1 MLVLLPTLGWA
12 WPALAP
18 LVGSVA
24 AALGY
29 REMANPQGLLRGK
42 VTRSLENMRREA
54 VALDEVLAEVIAEEV
69 GNEER
74 LLFEREDM
82 ILVFRKDARG
92 KFFVEVLGPRTAT
105 AYNLKIRAEE
115 FATELVKKFA
125 YHRLAEQLARTGAV
139 VVSEEVSE
147 SGRITLTARKWR

>member
-1 MLVLLPTLGWA
+1 MIVLLPTLGWV

-29 REMANPQGLLRGK
+29 REFADPKGILRGRT
-42 VTRSLENMRREA
+42 TRLLERMRLER
-54 VALDEVLAEVIAEEV
+54 VALDEVLANVIAEEL

-74 LLFEREDM
+74 LIFERDEM

-92 KFFVEVLGPRTAT
+92 KFFVDVLGPREKSALD
-105 AYNLKIRAEE
+105 LKIRAEE
-115 FATELVKKFA
+115 FAAELIKKFA
-125 YHRLAEQLARTGAV
+125 YNRLASQLTRTGAV
-139 VVSEEVSE
+139 IVSEEVAE
-147 SGRITLTARKWR
+147 SGRITLTARRWN